1 VWREIW
7 ARLNKKIQ
15 VGVGRGVMGSTTNK
29 LTDKQQRF
37 ARIYAGNGGNGSDAY
52 RQSGYSAPTVQAASA
67 GAARMLAKA
76 SITSAIAR
84 AQAAT
89 QERTTVDSDR
99 LVGMALKVYESA
111 MDDGAWG
118 AANTA
123 IITLGR
129 LTGSLLDHRSVTVEH
144 RADVRERLVELPLSQ
159 LLAIRERLTAD
170 VVDVEAVEVD
180 DDLQGNPREAQKL

>member
-1 VWREIW
+1 
-7 ARLNKKIQ
+7 
-15 VGVGRGVMGSTTNK
+15 MGATASKTTTNTK
-29 LTDKQQRF
+29 RDLTDRQQRF
-37 ARIYAGNGGNGSDAY
+37 VDVYAGNGGIGSDAY
-52 RQSGYSAPTVQAASA
+52 RIAGYSAPTVQAASA
-67 GAARMLAKA
+67 GAARMLANA

-123 IITLGR
+123 VITLGR

-144 RADVRERLVELPLSQ
+144 RADLVRERLAELPLSD
-159 LLAIRERLTAD
+159 LLAIRERLVSAD
-170 VVDVEAVEVD
+170 VIDADVVEVD
-180 DDLQGNPREAQKL
+180 DDLLGNPCEAQKL

>member
-1 VWREIW
+1 
-7 ARLNKKIQ
+7 
-15 VGVGRGVMGSTTNK
+15 MGSMTSKTTTNTK
-29 LTDKQQRF
+29 RDLTDRQQRF
-37 ARIYAGNGGNGSDAY
+37 VDVYAGNGGIGSDAY
-52 RQSGYSAPTVQAASA
+52 RIAGYSAPTVQAASA
-67 GAARMLAKA
+67 GAARMLANA

-99 LVGMALKVYESA
+99 LTGMALKVYSAA

-123 IITLGR
+123 VITLGR

-144 RADVRERLVELPLSQ
+144 RADLVRERLAELPLSD
-159 LLAIRERLTAD
+159 LLAIRELMVAAD
-170 VVDVEAVEVD
+170 VVDVDVVEVD
-180 DDLQGNPREAQKL
+180 DDLQGNPCEAQKL

>member
-1 VWREIW
+1 
-7 ARLNKKIQ
+7 
-15 VGVGRGVMGSTTNK
+15 MGSMTSKTTTNTK
-29 LTDKQQRF
+29 RDLTDRQQRF
-37 ARIYAGNGGNGSDAY
+37 VDVYAGNGGIGSDAY
-52 RQSGYSAPTVQAASA
+52 RIAGYSAPTVQAASA
-67 GAARMLAKA
+67 GAARMLANA

-99 LVGMALKVYESA
+99 LTGMALKVYSAA

-123 IITLGR
+123 VITLGR

-144 RADVRERLVELPLSQ
+144 RTDVRERLAELPLSD

-170 VVDVEAVEVD
+170 VVDVDVVEVD
-180 DDLQGNPREAQKL
+180 DDLQGNPCEAQKL

>member
-1 VWREIW
+1 
-7 ARLNKKIQ
+7 
-15 VGVGRGVMGSTTNK
+15 MGSMTSK
-29 LTDKQQRF
+29 LTERQQRF
-37 ARIYAGNGGNGSDAY
+37 VDVYAGNGGNGSDAY

-67 GAARMLAKA
+67 GAARMLANA

-99 LVGMALKVYESA
+99 LTSMALKVYESA

-123 IITLGR
+123 VITLGR

-144 RADVRERLVELPLSQ
+144 RSDVRDTLKQTFTVSELLE
-159 LLAIRERLTAD
+159 LRERMVASERKVLSEETVIDAD
-170 VVDVEAVEVD
+170 AVEVGD
-180 DDLQGNPREAQKL
+180 GP

>member
-1 VWREIW
+1 
-7 ARLNKKIQ
+7 
-15 VGVGRGVMGSTTNK
+15 MGSMTSKTTTNTK
-29 LTDKQQRF
+29 RDLTDRQQRF
-37 ARIYAGNGGNGSDAY
+37 VDVYAGNGGIGSDAY
-52 RQSGYSAPTVQAASA
+52 RIAGYSAPTVQAASA
-67 GAARMLAKA
+67 GAARMLANA

-99 LVGMALKVYESA
+99 LTGMALKVYSAA

-144 RADVRERLVELPLSQ
+144 RADLVRERLVELPLAQ
-159 LLAIRERLTAD
+159 LLSIRERMVSAD
-170 VVDVEAVEVD
+170 VVDVDVVEVD
-180 DDLQGNPREAQKL
+180 DDLQGNPCEAQKL